1 MKAPAEQ
8 KGTKVE
14 RKRRE
19 CVLPPI
25 AGASA
30 QDALPP
36 QPEDLKRTNGTPVDT
51 VTVSWVLDQTN

>member
-1 MKAPAEQ
+1 MKEAAEQ

-30 QDALPP
+30 KDAP

-51 VTVSWVLDQTN
+51 VTASWVLDQTN